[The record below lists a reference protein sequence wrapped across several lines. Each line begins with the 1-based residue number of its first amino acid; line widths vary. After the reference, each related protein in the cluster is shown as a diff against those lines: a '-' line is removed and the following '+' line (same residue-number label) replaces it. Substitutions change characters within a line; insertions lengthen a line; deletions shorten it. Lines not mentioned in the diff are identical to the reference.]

1 MILISALW
9 LAVVQALT
17 SLPVSAPS
25 RVSETAPA
33 HASVQAAGAMAGT
46 PATKG
51 RPGAPDEAEARGPV
65 QGDQEFRPSAT
76 QRLLPADR
84 TSNRGTGS
92 LRSHDG
98 PAAITSAELTI
109 LLASAPPREAHR
121 VSHAAAARGGH
132 LPYYPT
138 APPLQG

>member
-1 MILISALW
+1 VILISALW

-25 RVSETAPA
+25 WVVDTAPA
-33 HASVQAAGAMAGT
+33 HASVQAAGAVAVT
-46 PATKG
+46 TAARA
-51 RPGAPDEAEARGPV
+51 RPGAPVEAELRQPT

-84 TSNRGTGS
+84 TSSRGAGT

-98 PAAITSAELTI
+98 PVAITSAELAI
-109 LLASAPPREAHR
+109 LLASVSPREAHR
-121 VSHAAAARGGH
+121 VSHAAATRGGH